1 MKKRNKSFYVILLI
15 KSILMGT
22 VNKLPGVS
30 GGLVALL
37 TGFYIEMINSLKRIN
52 FKIIPLLLKLKFSNL
67 NTNYNGLFLITIL
80 TGIVISYFTTSKLL
94 DLLFN
99 KYELYVWSTF
109 FGMILASNII
119 LIQNLKKWNINSII
133 VIIIGLVLGLIIS
146 FSDPVEENK
155 NTLFI
160 FFCGFISIS
169 GMIIP
174 GLSGS
179 FILILLGNYKLLLID
194 SVNSLYNSFLLIIGI
209 KSDVS
214 HDFDLLRIVLVF
226 TLGSITGLILLSNF
240 LSYLIKKHEAIVN
253 QFIIGFVFGSLII
266 VWPWNHSIEN
276 SLISDNFNIPF
287 PNIMEITNIISIIWI
302 WAGLITVLFINKYVR
317 TKKKIRTYR

>member
-133 VIIIGLVLGLIIS
+133 VIIIGLVLGLIIR

-169 GMIIP
+169 GRP
-174 GLSGS
+174 
-179 FILILLGNYKLLLID
+179 
-194 SVNSLYNSFLLIIGI
+194 
-209 KSDVS
+209 
-214 HDFDLLRIVLVF
+214 
-226 TLGSITGLILLSNF
+226 
-240 LSYLIKKHEAIVN
+240 A
-253 QFIIGFVFGSLII
+253 
-266 VWPWNHSIEN
+266 
-276 SLISDNFNIPF
+276 
-287 PNIMEITNIISIIWI
+287 
-302 WAGLITVLFINKYVR
+302 A
-317 TKKKIRTYR
+317 

>member
-194 SVNSLYNSFLLIIGI
+194 SVNSLYNSLLLIIGI

-226 TLGSITGLILLSNF
+226 TLGSIIGLILLSNF
-240 LSYLIKKHEAIVN
+240 LSYLIKK
-253 QFIIGFVFGSLII
+253 Q
-266 VWPWNHSIEN
+266 
-276 SLISDNFNIPF
+276 
-287 PNIMEITNIISIIWI
+287 
-302 WAGLITVLFINKYVR
+302 
-317 TKKKIRTYR
+317 

>member
-37 TGFYIEMINSLKRIN
+37 TGFYIEMINSLRRIN

-133 VIIIGLVLGLIIS
+133 VIIIGLVLGLT
-146 FSDPVEENK
+146 DW
-155 NTLFI
+155 I
-160 FFCGFISIS
+160 FPRSGPYGFWIGFIS
-169 GMIIP
+169 GLTTAAFFLAWRLKLVQQRFIP
-174 GLSGS
+174 KVLS
-179 FILILLGNYKLLLID
+179 
-194 SVNSLYNSFLLIIGI
+194 
-209 KSDVS
+209 
-214 HDFDLLRIVLVF
+214 
-226 TLGSITGLILLSNF
+226 
-240 LSYLIKKHEAIVN
+240 
-253 QFIIGFVFGSLII
+253 
-266 VWPWNHSIEN
+266 
-276 SLISDNFNIPF
+276 
-287 PNIMEITNIISIIWI
+287 
-302 WAGLITVLFINKYVR
+302 
-317 TKKKIRTYR
+317 

>member
-109 FGMILASNII
+109 L
-119 LIQNLKKWNINSII
+119 
-133 VIIIGLVLGLIIS
+133 
-146 FSDPVEENK
+146 E
-155 NTLFI
+155 
-160 FFCGFISIS
+160 
-169 GMIIP
+169 
-174 GLSGS
+174 
-179 FILILLGNYKLLLID
+179 
-194 SVNSLYNSFLLIIGI
+194 
-209 KSDVS
+209 
-214 HDFDLLRIVLVF
+214 
-226 TLGSITGLILLSNF
+226 
-240 LSYLIKKHEAIVN
+240 
-253 QFIIGFVFGSLII
+253 
-266 VWPWNHSIEN
+266 
-276 SLISDNFNIPF
+276 
-287 PNIMEITNIISIIWI
+287 
-302 WAGLITVLFINKYVR
+302 
-317 TKKKIRTYR
+317 

>member
-1 MKKRNKSFYVILLI
+1 
-15 KSILMGT
+15 
-22 VNKLPGVS
+22 
-30 GGLVALL
+30 
-37 TGFYIEMINSLKRIN
+37 
-52 FKIIPLLLKLKFSNL
+52 
-67 NTNYNGLFLITIL
+67 
-80 TGIVISYFTTSKLL
+80 
-94 DLLFN
+94 
-99 KYELYVWSTF
+99 
-109 FGMILASNII
+109 
-119 LIQNLKKWNINSII
+119 
-133 VIIIGLVLGLIIS
+133 
-146 FSDPVEENK
+146 
-155 NTLFI
+155 
-160 FFCGFISIS
+160 
-169 GMIIP
+169 MIIP

-276 SLISDNFNIPF
+276 SLISDSFNIPF
-287 PNIMEITNIISIIWI
+287 PNIMEITNLISIIWI

>member
-194 SVNSLYNSFLLIIGI
+194 SVNSLYNSLLIIIGI

-226 TLGSITGLILLSNF
+226 TLGFNYRTNSIVKFS
-240 LSYLIKKHEAIVN
+240 
-253 QFIIGFVFGSLII
+253 
-266 VWPWNHSIEN
+266 
-276 SLISDNFNIPF
+276 
-287 PNIMEITNIISIIWI
+287 
-302 WAGLITVLFINKYVR
+302 
-317 TKKKIRTYR
+317 